1 MTASVPMPSFHEP
14 PTAVPFD
21 AHAICASCIEN
32 AAEGLLLDE
41 ARLPPS
47 FFDLS
52 SGQLG
57 ALLHELTK
65 YRRRL
70 ALVVPNLARYSS
82 SFRDWAR
89 EANLGDQFHVA
100 STRDEAVRWLELEVN

>member
-1 MTASVPMPSFHEP
+1 MPSFHEP
-14 PTAVPFD
+14 STAVPFD

-32 AAEGLLLDE
+32 AADGLLLDE
-41 ARLPPS
+41 ARLPAS

-70 ALVVPNLARYSS
+70 AVIVPDVGRYST
-82 SFRDWAR
+82 SFRDWAT
-89 EANLGDQFHVA
+89 EANRGNQFHVA
-100 STRDEAVRWLELEVN
+100 QTRDEAVRWLEREIN